1 ATEAVACSQAWS
13 GQLSW
18 RNGSPFSPFSAWEMS
33 QVTVVHA
40 QLGQSASAVHFTR
53 CPGFNSST
61 RMRWVGPPKP
71 KLAIEPTFAS
81 AWLAEVQN
89 DARPLAVETAS

>member
-1 ATEAVACSQAWS
+1 
-13 GQLSW
+13 
-18 RNGSPFSPFSAWEMS
+18 MS
-33 QVTVVHA
+33 QVTVVPS
-40 QLGQSASAVHFTR
+40 QLGKSASAVHFTR